1 MIAGEWDDAGNPSQR
16 FSLAALFVVTTAVAA
31 LFAVAGAKAVLLLP
45 LLIGAGFLIALG
57 RLLESSGWGGAGV
70 YLLRFAATGAA
81 SWASAIGI
89 TVVLWL
95 MVFILCGYDEALAG
109 SIFPRS
115 ALPCVAPVVITVL
128 SWYFSSRRWAYRGC
142 CACPSVLLLFAAPR
156 WVLDAI
162 SISPSAPLSRDLREA
177 GLIYFIACVLFVAG
191 LLGERYRVNGSTVAA
206 R

>member
-1 MIAGEWDDAGNPSQR
+1 MIVGKWDDAGNPSQR
-16 FSLAALFVVTTAVAA
+16 FSLATLFVVTTAVAA

-45 LLIGAGFLIALG
+45 LLVGAGFLIALG
-57 RLLESSGWGGAGV
+57 RLIESSGWGGAGV

-81 SWASAIGI
+81 PWASAIGI

-95 MVFILCGYDEALAG
+95 MVFSLCGYDEALAG

-115 ALPCVAPVVITVL
+115 ALPWLAPIVITVL
-128 SWYFSSRRWAYRGC
+128 SSYFSSRRWAYRGC
-142 CACPSVLLLFAAPR
+142 WACPSALLLFAAPR

-162 SISPSAPLSRDLREA
+162 SISTPAPPSRDLREA
-177 GLIYFIACVLFVAG
+177 GLIYLFASVLFVAG
-191 LLGERYRVNGSTVAA
+191 LLGERYRSNSSTIAA